1 MEGHHHKER
10 PLDGGHEQYAM
21 SRLQQAEKQRA
32 QFLKSRADS
41 QARNAAAKVTAAR
54 ECRNGKQV
62 LKEGP
67 DQVGVRSSPTA
78 ARQHSLREARR
89 RIEEL
94 AQEAQS
100 TREDTARLKRGSH
113 GYVSGS
119 GGGSRSGDKA
129 DPVSAPS
136 KGNGPISPS
145 SPVEAALGSVWEPWE
160 HLAQSVV
167 GPADRPTESTR

>member
-1 MEGHHHKER
+1 
-10 PLDGGHEQYAM
+10 M

-62 LKEGP
+62 LLLKEGP
-67 DQVGVRSSPTA
+67 EQVGVRSSPTA

-100 TREDTARLKRGSH
+100 TREDTARLKRGNH

-136 KGNGPISPS
+136 KRNGSISPS

-167 GPADRPTESTR
+167 GPADRPTESIR